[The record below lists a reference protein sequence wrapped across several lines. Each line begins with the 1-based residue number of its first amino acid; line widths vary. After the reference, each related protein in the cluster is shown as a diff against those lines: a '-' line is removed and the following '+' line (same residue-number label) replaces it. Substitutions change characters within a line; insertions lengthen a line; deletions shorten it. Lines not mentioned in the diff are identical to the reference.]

1 MALIDSCAA
10 CGAMGQVTVP
20 LRVAVHDVVAVVAVA
35 VEESSGAEGAVAPSR
50 VRLPE
55 VN

>member
-1 MALIDSCAA
+1 
-10 CGAMGQVTVP
+10 MGQIIGS

-35 VEESSGAEGAVAPSR
+35 VEESSVAEGAVAPSR
-50 VRLPE
+50 VRRLE